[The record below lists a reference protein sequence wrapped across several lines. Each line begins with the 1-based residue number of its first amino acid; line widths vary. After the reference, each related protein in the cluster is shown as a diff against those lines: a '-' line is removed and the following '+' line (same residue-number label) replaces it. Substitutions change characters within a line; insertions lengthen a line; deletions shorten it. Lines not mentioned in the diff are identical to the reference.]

1 MLWGKAVIMEIEGG
15 AKRVWEDLSSVTE
28 LKSHCTGNIQCFSMS
43 IGTWISQKN
52 FDSHKGA
59 SPKLLSSQLTN
70 WKIWKILR
78 LVPDTWFWVGPTV
91 AHCSGRLSSPETHK
105 SANPKISLTEP
116 GNSPVKISFLSSDHI
131 FLTLGVEQHLYSK
144 VFKECSQ
151 TYRNSA
157 EDPFTRQ
164 FDCISDERL

>member
-1 MLWGKAVIMEIEGG
+1 M
-15 AKRVWEDLSSVTE
+15 
-28 LKSHCTGNIQCFSMS
+28 
-43 IGTWISQKN
+43 
-52 FDSHKGA
+52 
-59 SPKLLSSQLTN
+59 
-70 WKIWKILR
+70 
-78 LVPDTWFWVGPTV
+78 

-116 GNSPVKISFLSSDHI
+116 GNSPAKISFFSSDRI

-157 EDPFTRQ
+157 EDPLTRQ